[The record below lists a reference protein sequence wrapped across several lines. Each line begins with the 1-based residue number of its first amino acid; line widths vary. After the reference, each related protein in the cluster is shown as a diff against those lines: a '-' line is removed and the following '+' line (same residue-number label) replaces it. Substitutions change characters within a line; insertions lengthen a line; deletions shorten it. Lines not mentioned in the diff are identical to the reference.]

1 MWRRGDLTDDE
12 LATALDILLDWP
24 ISRVPSS
31 LLVRGTRRWWHDVTV
46 YDSLYLAVA
55 EASGAAVLTCDGPLS
70 RAPGTGVLVENVR
83 VT

>member
-1 MWRRGDLTDDE
+1 VSGERLGQ
-12 LATALDILLDWP
+12 ALDLLLDWP
-24 ISRVPSS
+24 GVRVPSRLFVS
-31 LLVRGTRRWWHDVTV
+31 RARRWWDNVSA

-55 EASGAAVLTCDGPLS
+55 DAAEASVLTCDGRLA